1 MDATGWFKLCG
12 WWIEAGFRSLWDGR
26 TGSLPDAK
34 HNRDCVNE
42 TGPSKSTP
50 RRLGRLLLFVLPSFG
65 YMGLRFLLNPL
76 RMRLLTEML
85 PKELYGSL
93 TLAVTTLTFIAI
105 LSSLGG
111 FEFLMRRLP
120 GLPRSLQR
128 GWLHLI
134 MSRLALPGW
143 LLAGAAG
150 AGAKALG
157 WLPALS
163 VSDLA
168 LLWSALGLTSW
179 LMYRTYY
186 SLGCGDLL
194 RVRVT
199 QLFQSDL
206 WFILFMALGSWAAAS
221 LTNSLWVWTGWL
233 AATAIGVRLWS
244 RLPAEKTRPS
254 ERFRTV
260 LHYGVP
266 LLPMIWGEILFRLA
280 DRYVLLGFYDLKI
293 VADYTLCINMAM
305 MVYVMGISLLD
316 LASPPLYAECNRQ
329 TSSAGPGPNEAM
341 RRLFSAMMRHMWG
354 IGLPAGFAL
363 AVFHRDIFH
372 ILSGPAFRDASVLLP
387 WMAFIPFVYLT
398 VTATS
403 RALLA
408 MNRPRLVGG
417 GTLAAAGMNLGLDVL
432 LAPRWGGVG
441 IAVATVF
448 SMAVLAC
455 ALGWVLGWR
464 SWLLRSELRPGSI
477 VLATAICAAGF
488 AALRWGFPGLN
499 AWMRLLAGGLLAGG
513 AVMGLRIFSPQ
524 DIVPA
529 KVPPVPEADSA
540 L

>member
-1 MDATGWFKLCG
+1 MT
-12 WWIEAGFRSLWDGR
+12 E
-26 TGSLPDAK
+26 P
-34 HNRDCVNE
+34 E
-42 TGPSKSTP
+42 PSKP
-50 RRLGRLLLFVLPSFG
+50 APHRLGRLLLFVLPSFG

-93 TLAVTTLTFIAI
+93 TLAVTTVTFLAI

-120 GLPRSLQR
+120 GLPPSLQR

-150 AGAKALG
+150 AAAKAAG

-163 VSDLA
+163 VPDLA
-168 LLWSALGLTSW
+168 LSWSALGLTSW

-194 RVRVT
+194 RVRII

-206 WFILFMALGSWAAAS
+206 WFIVFVALGSWAAAS
-221 LTNSLWVWTGWL
+221 LTNSLWVWMGWL

-244 RLPAEKTRPS
+244 RLPAEKTRPT

-280 DRYVLLGFYDLKI
+280 DRYVLLGFFDLKI
-293 VADYTLCINMAM
+293 VADYTLCMNMAM

-329 TSSAGPGPNEAM
+329 TAGAGPGPNDAM

-354 IGLPAGFAL
+354 IGLPAGLAL
-363 AVFHRDIFH
+363 AVFHRDIFQ
-372 ILSGPAFRDASVLLP
+372 ILSGPAFREASVLLP

-417 GTLAAAGMNLGLDVL
+417 ATLAAAGMNLGLDVL

-477 VLATAICAAGF
+477 ALATVICATGF
-488 AALRWGFPGLN
+488 AVLRWGFPDLN
-499 AWMRLLAGGLLAGG
+499 AWIRLLAGGVLAGG
-513 AVMGLRIFSPQ
+513 ALMGLRIFSPR

-529 KVPPVPEADSA
+529 KAPPVPEVDSA
-540 L
+540 V